1 MLEITDSLQM
11 EDRVLLEQRQMASGV
26 NGELLQQSLRR
37 QDTERIRLRSEHGHH
52 RLTVIGIAV
61 VEREGTSE
69 QPSTE
74 QRCPSMIPR

>member
-26 NGELLQQSLRR
+26 NGELLQQPLRR

-52 RLTVIGIAV
+52 RFTVIGIAV